1 MPVAQSRGHAGKALL
16 IAGVAV
22 AILIAVAWGVATL
35 ASRGDVEIRLGDDR
49 FDAGQVESIA
59 EEIEDGDGLPL
70 LYQDAAGGDR
80 HLYVQHLGRR
90 ADERWVA
97 FSAFDPDR
105 PECLIELDRR
115 ERVLRNA
122 CDEDVTYPLDG
133 RGLRYYPA
141 DVEDDRLYVDINE
154 LSTTTTSAD

>member
-22 AILIAVAWGVATL
+22 VLLVAVAFAVAAL

-49 FDAGQVESIA
+49 FHAGQVESIA
-59 EEIEDGDGLPL
+59 ERIEREDGLPA

-80 HLYVQHLGRR
+80 HLFVQHLGRR
-90 ADERWVA
+90 DEDGWVA

-105 PECLIELDRR
+105 PECLVEIDRDEL
-115 ERVLRNA
+115 VLRNA

-133 RGLRYYPA
+133 TGLRYYPTE
-141 DVEDDRLYVDINE
+141 VDDGRLFVDINE
-154 LSTTTTSAD
+154 LSTTTSEG